1 MKLTLSMKS
10 TLRRWPALSLATGLM
25 GLCLA
30 LPDRGMAQSGATAAI
45 TVGTLRGTYIYGFTG
60 YTVGSSGNLIAF
72 AVAGRETFFGNGTST
87 GISTTT
93 TQGQAIQSRVTYT
106 ATYTV
111 NADGSVSETDTDE
124 HGVVTH
130 YTDFPLPDGNA
141 LSFIETDPGV
151 IASGIETRGPLETH

>member
-45 TVGTLRGTYIYGFTG
+45 TVATLKGTYIYAFTG

-72 AVAGRETFFGNGTST
+72 AVAGRETFFGNGTRAAF
-87 GISTTT
+87 
-93 TQGQAIQSRVTYT
+93 QPPPRVKRSR
-106 ATYTV
+106 A
-111 NADGSVSETDTDE
+111 GS
-124 HGVVTH
+124 
-130 YTDFPLPDGNA
+130 PIRAP
-141 LSFIETDPGV
+141 
-151 IASGIETRGPLETH
+151 TR